1 MNYRLIV
8 RWGATEEI
16 TEQYFSSFGDADTVI
31 DYLKRA
37 LENGARVSW
46 ILQKKQKNEQAVAL
60 DSYDQVG
67 DWEYISWMA
76 N

>member
-8 RWGATEEI
+8 RWGATEET
-16 TEQYFSSFGDADTVI
+16 TEQYFPSFGDADTVI
-31 DYLKRA
+31 YYLKRA

-46 ILQKKQKNEQAVAL
+46 ILQKKQKNEQVVAL

>member
-1 MNYRLIV
+1 MEYRVLTSWNV
-8 RWGATEEI
+8 SGEV
-16 TEQYFSSFGDADTVI
+16 TEQYFLTYGDADTVI

-46 ILQKKQKNEQAVAL
+46 ILQKKQKNGQVVAL

-67 DWEYISWMA
+67 DWEHISWMA